1 MRYTLIKRE
10 EGIKLNEPLR
20 FVSSILGG
28 NKNMK
33 KVIVI
38 GGGPAGMMAAITA
51 ADKYKV
57 FLIERNEKLGKK
69 LFITGKGRCNV
80 TNKKDISD
88 FFDYIPG
95 NPEFLYSSL
104 YTFTNEN
111 TIEFFNSRNTPLKTE
126 RGDRVFPKSDK
137 SSDIIKA
144 LEKELEDKGVKIMLN
159 SPVRDIKVKNNLIH
173 SVILQNGL
181 EIEGDYFIIAT
192 GGASYPQTGSTGDGY
207 KFASKVG
214 HKISNIKPALVPL
227 EIEDPWVKNLQGLS
241 LKNVELKI
249 INSKSKEVYK
259 DFGEMLFTHF
269 GISGP
274 IVLSSSRYVKENE
287 DQYAVL
293 NLKPALTFE
302 ELDKR
307 IQKDFNKYINKDFKN
322 SLNDL
327 LPKKL
332 IDTII
337 KLSNIPEDKKV
348 NSITKEERRNLCS
361 LIQNLKMKIKGF
373 RPIKE
378 AIVTSGGIN
387 VDEINPSNMQSKII
401 PNLHFAGEVI
411 DVDGYTG
418 GFNIQIA
425 FSTGYLAG
433 TMVGDK

>member
-1 MRYTLIKRE
+1 
-10 EGIKLNEPLR
+10 
-20 FVSSILGG
+20 
-28 NKNMK
+28 MK
-33 KVIVI
+33 TVIVI
-38 GGGPAGMMAAITA
+38 GGGPAGIMAAITA
-51 ADKYKV
+51 SNKYKV
-57 FLIERNEKLGKK
+57 LLIEKNEKLGKK

-111 TIEFFNSRNTPLKTE
+111 TMEFFNSRNTPLKIE
-126 RGDRVFPKSDK
+126 RGDRVFPISNK

-144 LEKELEDKGVKIMLN
+144 LENELNDKGVKIMLN
-159 SPVRDIKVKNNLIH
+159 TSVKDIKIKSDRIC
-173 SVILQNGL
+173 SVLLQNGL
-181 EIEGDYFIIAT
+181 ELKGDYFIIAT
-192 GGASYPQTGSTGDGY
+192 GGSSYPQTGSTGDGY

-214 HKISNIKPALVPL
+214 HKITTIKPSLVPL
-227 EIEDPWVKNLQGLS
+227 EIKDEWVNSLQGLS

-249 INSKSKEVYK
+249 VNNKNKELYK

-287 DQYAVL
+287 CQYAVL

-302 ELDKR
+302 ELDR
-307 IQKDFNKYINKDFKN
+307 RLQKDFNKYINKDFKN

-332 IDTII
+332 IDII
-337 KLSNIPEDKKV
+337 VELSTIPEDKKV
-348 NSITKEERRNLCS
+348 NSITKEERQKLCN
-361 LIQNLKMKIKGF
+361 LIQNLKMEIRGP

-378 AIVTSGGIN
+378 AIITSGGVN
-387 VDEINPSNMQSKII
+387 VGEINPSNMKSKII
-401 PNLHFAGEVI
+401 PNLYFAGEVI

-418 GFNIQIA
+418 GFNLQIA

-433 TMVGDK
+433 TMVGDE

>member
-10 EGIKLNEPLR
+10 EGIKLNEPLG

-249 INSKSKEVYK
+249 INSKSKELYK

>member
-1 MRYTLIKRE
+1 
-10 EGIKLNEPLR
+10 
-20 FVSSILGG
+20 
-28 NKNMK
+28 MK
-33 KVIVI
+33 TVIVI
-38 GGGPAGMMAAITA
+38 GGGPAGIMAAIPA
-51 ADKYKV
+51 SNKYKV
-57 FLIERNEKLGKK
+57 LLIEKNEKLGKK

-111 TIEFFNSRNTPLKTE
+111 TMEFFNSRNTPLKIE
-126 RGDRVFPKSDK
+126 RGDRVFPISNK

-144 LEKELEDKGVKIMLN
+144 LENELNDKGVKIMLN
-159 SPVRDIKVKNNLIH
+159 TSVKDIKIKSDRIC
-173 SVILQNGL
+173 SVLLQNGL
-181 EIEGDYFIIAT
+181 ELKGDYFIIAT
-192 GGASYPQTGSTGDGY
+192 GGSSYPQTGSTGDGY

-214 HKISNIKPALVPL
+214 HKITTIKPSLVPL
-227 EIEDPWVKNLQGLS
+227 EIKDEWVNSLQGLS

-249 INSKSKEVYK
+249 VNNKNKELYK

-287 DQYAVL
+287 CQYAVL

-302 ELDKR
+302 ELDR
-307 IQKDFNKYINKDFKN
+307 RLQKDFNKYINKDFKN

-332 IDTII
+332 IDII
-337 KLSNIPEDKKV
+337 VELSTIPEDKKV
-348 NSITKEERRNLCS
+348 NSITKEERQELCN
-361 LIQNLKMKIKGF
+361 LIQNLKMEIRGP

-378 AIVTSGGIN
+378 AIITSGGVN
-387 VDEINPSNMQSKII
+387 VGEINPSNMKSKII
-401 PNLHFAGEVI
+401 PNLYFAGEVI

-418 GFNIQIA
+418 GFNLQIA

-433 TMVGDK
+433 TMVGDE